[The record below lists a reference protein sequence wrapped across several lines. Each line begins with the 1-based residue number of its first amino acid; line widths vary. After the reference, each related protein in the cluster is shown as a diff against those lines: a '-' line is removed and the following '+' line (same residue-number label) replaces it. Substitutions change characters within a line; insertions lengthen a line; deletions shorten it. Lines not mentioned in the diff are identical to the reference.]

1 MSNTHKHEA
10 NTVDEILD
18 RITQDGRYSSAK
30 EFSILFVES
39 QDELGGLSP
48 IQFRKAKAKQ
58 QIQALITEEYRKGYT
73 EGVVDNSI
81 NKDRLITEA
90 RIDEVEGIINMPPEF
105 DDFYVYLPYRL
116 TQLKEKK

>member
-1 MSNTHKHEA
+1 MSNTI
-10 NTVDEILD
+10 DEILD

-58 QIQALITEEYRKGYT
+58 QIQALITEARNKALDDVKFYGHGYDDGT
-73 EGVVDNSI
+73 GFSI
-81 NKDRLITEA
+81 KISYEQLNALKLTPKENK
-90 RIDEVEGIINMPPEF
+90 
-105 DDFYVYLPYRL
+105 
-116 TQLKEKK
+116 